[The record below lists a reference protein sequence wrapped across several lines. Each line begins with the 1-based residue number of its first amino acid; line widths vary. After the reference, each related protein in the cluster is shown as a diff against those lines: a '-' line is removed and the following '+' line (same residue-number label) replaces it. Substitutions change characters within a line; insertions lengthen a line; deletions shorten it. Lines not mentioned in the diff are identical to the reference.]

1 MKEKAI
7 MENVLAALQESQYD
21 GENEL
26 DIYQVNSFEECG
38 VLSNEKGLVIKMN
51 DGSEYQLFIVQSR

>member
-7 MENVLAALQESQYD
+7 LENVLATLQESQYED
-21 GENEL
+21 EL
-26 DIYQVNSFEECG
+26 DIYRVDSFEAHG
-38 VLSNEKGLVIKMN
+38 VMSNENGLVITMN